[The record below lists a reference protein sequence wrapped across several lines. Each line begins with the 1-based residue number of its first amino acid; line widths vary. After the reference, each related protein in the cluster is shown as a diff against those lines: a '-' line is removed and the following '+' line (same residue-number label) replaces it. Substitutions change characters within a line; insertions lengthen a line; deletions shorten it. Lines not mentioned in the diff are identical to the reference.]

1 MLLKK
6 GFILLFLIFAFT
18 SFVGNLS
25 FIQAEYEKIDSPTTK
40 NTCDAGFWDFN
51 SDFWSCDGRTMNHNW
66 YGPGGGK
73 KHESFTCP
81 ENSVC
86 MKPDNSCVGCYVENA
101 TDTPQTTPTPPG
113 SQSTRTCESLDAS
126 LGNNKYAAC
135 LPGCDSSKGETWKSE
150 YSCSGSLRCCSG
162 NGTQPTNTPSTS
174 ERCKGHSD
182 CGTNEF
188 CISNAKGQTGSS
200 SCVPRGVGG
209 TGSLCE
215 DYAAKGLPVNVVC
228 ASSSC
233 NATTLLCDPPVDT
246 NNSCVSYDPGYTP
259 AQTAEVFSCD
269 TSKPSCSGPNQKPY
283 DITINNK
290 CANGGV
296 CCYDTVKYAARKI
309 QSNGSGTNPGGGT
322 TPPDSSTTPGSST
335 SPAPTS
341 DVCSQSGKGNV
352 DTVFSKPN
360 GYEGST
366 CDHRLIGQTDPKT
379 AKPGRVYADRYRCT
393 KTGADGTNY
402 VDVLVPSANKSC
414 DSYPWIDTSVTPVCT
429 AGLGGAVVN
438 CANVYKD
445 PSYTCTF
452 DYNTSNTQNSS
463 TLTHCCP
470 NNKRYCAVAGTCVD
484 ATQGCYK
491 KLSLQSACIKGN
503 DTDCADYAAGARCID
518 PDSNGTFNCLY
529 EPGKPTPTPTPGV
542 SGNCTPGFKGTGCAC
557 ASATSC
563 GCAATHTGA
572 PSIDDPTKYYCV
584 PFPATNNWC
593 DVTKSLMPVGTDPAV
608 CKGSTPYTTPTPVS
622 KGCPNDGNHL
632 CVAANACQ
640 AGYGPTNDTVANT
653 ACSEWNPDTPQ
664 CYVRG
669 ASALSICAV
678 TPTPL
683 PTGITP
689 TPKVPAATGC
699 PLDNG
704 DGRVNSCQASC
715 DKTTS
720 YPNPR
725 TVGNADCAAA
735 YGTSRGAC
743 CTSN

>member
-6 GFILLFLIFAFT
+6 GFILLFLIIAFT

-101 TDTPQTTPTPPG
+101 TDTPQATPTPPG

-200 SCVPRGVGG
+200 SCVPRGIGG

-233 NATTLLCDPPVDT
+233 NATTLLCNPPVDT
-246 NNSCVSYDPGYTP
+246 NNSCLTVDDPIYTP

-322 TPPDSSTTPGSST
+322 VPPGSSTTPGSST

-366 CDHRLIGQTDPKT
+366 CDHKLIGQTDPKT

-393 KTGADGTNY
+393 KTGVDGTNY
-402 VDVLVPSANKSC
+402 VDVLVPSADKSC
-414 DSYPWIDTSVTPVCT
+414 DSVPWIDTSVTPVCT
-429 AGLGGAVVN
+429 AGLKGAVVD
-438 CANVYKD
+438 CAKVHGPN
-445 PSYTCTF
+445 YTCTF
-452 DYNTSNTQNSS
+452 NYNSSNTQNKD
-463 TLTHCCP
+463 TLTTCCP
-470 NNKRYCAVAGTCVD
+470 DNKRFCDVAGTCVD

-491 KLSLQSACIKGN
+491 KLGLQDVCLKGN
-503 DTDCADYAAGARCID
+503 DTDCADYPAGARCLD
-518 PDSNGTFNCLY
+518 PDLNGVFTCQY
-529 EPGKPTPTPTPGV
+529 PAGKPTPTPTPGV
-542 SGNCTPGFKGTGCAC
+542 SNNCTPGFKGTGCAC
-557 ASATSC
+557 TTASAC
-563 GCAATHTGA
+563 GCASTYNPE
-572 PSIDDPTKYYCV
+572 PSLDDPSKYYCV
-584 PFPATNNWC
+584 PFPVTSLWC
-593 DVTKSLMPVGTDPAV
+593 DKTKSLMSKTVDPAI
-608 CKGSTPYTTPTPVS
+608 CTGSTPYTTPTPVS
-622 KGCPNDGNHL
+622 KGCPNDGSHL

-669 ASALSICAV
+669 AKALSVCAV

-683 PTGITP
+683 PTGTTP

-704 DGRVNSCQASC
+704 DGRVNSCQAAPC
-715 DKTTS
+715 GGS
-720 YPNPR
+720 YPNER

-735 YGTSRGAC
+735 YGTIRGAC
-743 CTSN
+743 CTSD